1 MYYDVGDSE
10 ALLQAVRIKIE
21 FLAPRVVQ
29 AKFREIAKTITKPRF
44 SIFLAISRTPKKMSE
59 PGVIIADLL
68 VINFIHLWFFGYFYG
83 KPGSKSLK
91 ALLCRHFIENMET
104 IVYNPCPVRVLL
116 SSILNYHKRDARAK
130 RI

>member
-44 SIFLAISRTPKKMSE
+44 SIFLAISQTPKKMSE
-59 PGVIIADLL
+59 PGVIIQL
-68 VINFIHLWFFGYFYG
+68 I
-83 KPGSKSLK
+83 
-91 ALLCRHFIENMET
+91 
-104 IVYNPCPVRVLL
+104 L
-116 SSILNYHKRDARAK
+116 S
-130 RI
+130 